1 MDLRLLGRTGLA
13 VTPIGLGLAAI
24 GRPAY
29 ITTGRA
35 DDLGADRDVDA
46 LRRRSHDLL
55 DAAYAAGIRY
65 VDAARSYGLAESF
78 LGSWLT
84 ARGRTVADLT
94 VGSKWGYRYVGEWR
108 LDASVHEIKDHSPAA
123 LDHQLAESRALLG
136 PRLALYQVHSA
147 TLDSGV
153 LEDAAVLRRLI
164 GLRAD
169 GLAIGLTVSGPA
181 QGATIRRALEV
192 RVDGVNPF
200 GIVQATWNVLE
211 PSAGPALAEAAAAGW
226 GVIIKEALANGRLA
240 TVVEAPPTVAR
251 LARRHGVTPDALVI
265 AAALAQPWATVVL
278 SGAATLAQLADNVR
292 AVDLALD
299 AEEVDEITAS
309 AEPPDAYW
317 AARSARPWA

>member
-29 ITTGRA
+29 ITSGRA

-78 LGSWLT
+78 LGTWLA
-84 ARGRTVADLT
+84 ARGPAVADLT

-108 LDASVHEIKDHSPAA
+108 LDASVHEIKDHSAAA
-123 LDHQLAESRALLG
+123 LDAQLAESQAILG

-153 LEDAAVLRRLI
+153 LDNAAVLRRLI
-164 GLRAD
+164 GLQAD
-169 GLAIGLTVSGPA
+169 GIAVGLTVSGPA
-181 QGATIRRALEV
+181 QAATIRWALEV
-192 RVDGVNPF
+192 RVDDVNPF
-200 GIVQATWNVLE
+200 GVVQATWNVLE

-226 GVIIKEALANGRLA
+226 GVIVKEALANGRLA
-240 TVVEAPPTVAR
+240 TVGEAPPAVAR
-251 LARRHGVTPDALVI
+251 LARRHGVTPDALAI

-278 SGAATLAQLADNVR
+278 SGAATLAQLAANVR
-292 AVDLALD
+292 AVGVALD
-299 AEEVDEITAS
+299 AEEAEELAAS
-309 AEPPDAYW
+309 AEQAGAYW
-317 AARSARPWA
+317 AARSTRAWA